1 VQLSNYLYGVTVKPY
16 LEAHD
21 HRISHA
27 LTVTGRTALHW
38 ARSSIQSV
46 ASLASE
52 LSRNLPAVR
61 HCADAAAFAHIPP
74 A

>member
-1 VQLSNYLYGVTVKPY
+1 MQLSSYLYSATVKPY

-27 LTVTGRTALHW
+27 LAVTGRTVLHW
-38 ARSSIQSV
+38 ARSSIQGV
-46 ASLASE
+46 GNLASE

-61 HCADAAAFAHIPP
+61 NLGITIVRALNQSY
-74 A
+74 